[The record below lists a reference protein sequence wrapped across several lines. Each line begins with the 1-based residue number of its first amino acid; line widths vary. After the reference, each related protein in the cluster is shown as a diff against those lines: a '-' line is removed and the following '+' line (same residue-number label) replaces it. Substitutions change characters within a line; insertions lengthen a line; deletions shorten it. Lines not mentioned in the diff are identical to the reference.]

1 MAEQIHR
8 EKKTIFISIEAPLPM
23 LGKLLHTLLLTETEH
38 EKGLGGYFRIGK
50 VPEDCFN
57 QSLFKNCQV
66 T

>member
-8 EKKTIFISIEAPLPM
+8 EKKTFHINRSPSPHAGETSP
-23 LGKLLHTLLLTETEH
+23 TLLLTDPED
-38 EKGLGGYFRIGK
+38 EKGLCGYFRIGK
-50 VPEDCFN
+50 VSEDCFN